1 MTTGNLHMAAFTKRH
16 FDQPDD
22 VMRYPGAVLAVVKH
36 NGTVWWRMT
45 LEPGWRYSES
55 MGPAEGTDS
64 CPGEHL
70 FMFVL
75 SGRLAVRMENG
86 TEQEFGPGD
95 VGSIPPNHDSW
106 VVGDE
111 SVLAIGIDT
120 A

>member
-1 MTTGNLHMAAFTKRH
+1 VVTLTRRR

-22 VMRYPGAVLAVVKH
+22 VLQYPRAAVHVIRS
-36 NGTVWWRMT
+36 NGSLWWRMT

-55 MGPAEGTDS
+55 MGGSEGTDS
-64 CPGEHL
+64 CPAEHL

-111 SVLAIGIDT
+111 SVLAVGIDT